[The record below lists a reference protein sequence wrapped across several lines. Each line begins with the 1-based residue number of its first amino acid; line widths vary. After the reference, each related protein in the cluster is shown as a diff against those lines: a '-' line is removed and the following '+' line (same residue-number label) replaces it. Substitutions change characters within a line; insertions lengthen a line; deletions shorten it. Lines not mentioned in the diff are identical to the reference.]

1 MATHGDHDHGHGQPV
16 TPRAAATW
24 VARRLRDAGFR
35 ALFAGGC
42 VRDALLGL
50 EPADHDVATDAT
62 PEAVRR
68 VFPRA
73 IGVGEAF
80 GVMLVRHGGRT
91 VEVATFRADGS
102 YADGRRPDPPA
113 DHRRHMGGRAVHALR
128 QPVLSRVR
136 RAVQPVARA
145 VPCGGLR
152 A

>member
-1 MATHGDHDHGHGQPV
+1 MTAEPRGEHGHGQPV
-16 TPRAAATW
+16 TPRAAAMW

-62 PEAVRR
+62 PDAVRR

-102 YADGRRPDPPA
+102 
-113 DHRRHMGGRAVHALR
+113 
-128 QPVLSRVR
+128 
-136 RAVQPVARA
+136 
-145 VPCGGLR
+145 
-152 A
+152 